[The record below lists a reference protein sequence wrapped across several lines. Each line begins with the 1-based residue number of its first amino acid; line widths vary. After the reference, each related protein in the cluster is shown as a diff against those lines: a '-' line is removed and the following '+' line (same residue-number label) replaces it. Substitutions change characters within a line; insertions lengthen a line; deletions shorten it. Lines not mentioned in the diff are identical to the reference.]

1 MDRTTQGPPDSQ
13 DAPWAHSSRPRHTPS
28 ALVYQSEFILAPI
41 VSLAS
46 RSKGTLFGQ
55 LNVRHA
61 FNMTR
66 GTINDWSLIDTD
78 GKLIAPQSPVW
89 LPPTFP
95 SGLQLSITH
104 G

>member
-1 MDRTTQGPPDSQ
+1 MDRTTQGPPDCQ

-28 ALVYQSEFILAPI
+28 APAYQSEFIPAQI

-55 LNVRHA
+55 LNMKHA

-66 GTINDWSLIDTD
+66 GTSNDRSLIDTD
-78 GKLIAPQSPVW
+78 GITIVQNPIRLRPISVYPST
-89 LPPTFP
+89 LGYFP
-95 SGLQLSITH
+95 
-104 G
+104 